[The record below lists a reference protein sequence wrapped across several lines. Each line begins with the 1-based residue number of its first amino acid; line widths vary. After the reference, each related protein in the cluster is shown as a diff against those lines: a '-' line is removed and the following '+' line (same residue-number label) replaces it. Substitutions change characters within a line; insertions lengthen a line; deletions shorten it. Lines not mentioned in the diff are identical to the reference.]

1 MSVAHNSAENPR
13 LRVQPRSLLLC
24 PPAVF
29 FQMRSAEEYISL
41 TNIFGTPVLSFF
53 LAFMQASPQ
62 SLLDQL
68 GIGSFVKTNHLYE
81 NITSFDPAVLHD
93 AFGITNGLPF
103 TYIVQPMIAVEFVNS
118 FLPSLGVEDN
128 QTHVL
133 INPIPSS
140 RDAAVCDGILDP
152 YKSKT
157 PDCLA
162 RTPIR
167 RDGDRRYNTMFGTIS
182 NPSPVPQAA
191 LDYMH
196 ILGANSV
203 VTLVTA
209 VDPTT
214 TLTDYQLQYVIEAA
228 PTFNINVLLT
238 VRLENYQQTCRPT
251 LDPYP
256 STCPPLKYLNVTIG
270 SQTQNWPAH
279 QSALDIAKQIAAA
292 NPDALMILGQPSSP
306 GTWAM
311 SELFNQ
317 FHVIGWTP
325 KAVWIN
331 GFNPTSE
338 SSNLVHTLAGFRPFV
353 RSH

>member
-1 MSVAHNSAENPR
+1 
-13 LRVQPRSLLLC
+13 
-24 PPAVF
+24 
-29 FQMRSAEEYISL
+29 MRSMEEYISL
-41 TNIFGTPVLSFF
+41 TDIFGAQVPSFL
-53 LAFMQASPQ
+53 LAFVQASPQ
-62 SLLDQL
+62 SLINSL
-68 GIGSFVKTNHLYE
+68 GVGALVQSNNLYE
-81 NITSFDPAVLHD
+81 KLISFDPAVLHD

-103 TYIVQPMIAVEFVNS
+103 TYIVQPMLAVELVNA

-133 INPIPSS
+133 INPIPPS
-140 RDAAVCDGILDP
+140 RDASVCDGILDP

-182 NPSPVPQAA
+182 NPTPVPQAA

-209 VDPTT
+209 PDPST
-214 TLTDYQLQYVIEAA
+214 TLTDYQLHYIIEAA
-228 PTFNINVLLT
+228 PTFNIDVLLN
-238 VRLENYQQTCRPT
+238 VRLEEYDKACRPS

-292 NPDALMILGQPSSP
+292 NPDALMILGQPASP

-331 GFNPTSE
+331 GFNPT
-338 SSNLVHTLAGFRPFV
+338 G
-353 RSH
+353 